1 VLFHLRHNIGIASH
15 FFRSSP
21 MSSLLLS
28 PGMLWPAIVRRTA
41 QALECG
47 ALCPIETVTTMVE
60 DGGVRFIVRQ
70 VSSLVR
76 KAQKRGTRS
85 AQPAD
90 PFLPYDPGLFVA
102 DVSETHVALLNKFNV
117 IEHHVLIVTRAFEE
131 QEALLDID
139 DFTAWF
145 ACLAEFEGLGFY
157 NGGVQA
163 GASQRH
169 KHMQIVP
176 LPLNAADT
184 GSPPLPI
191 EPLIRASAAPRSAD
205 VAVLAGLPFAHAFAR
220 LAPAS
225 APVAAHAALA
235 AYLRLMNALGL
246 GPAASGG
253 KPACQAAP
261 YNLLLTPHW
270 MLLVPR
276 TAEHAHCIS
285 VNALGFAGSLFVRDF
300 AQMGTVRRIGP
311 MKLLERVAMP
321 RAAKP

>member
-1 VLFHLRHNIGIASH
+1 
-15 FFRSSP
+15 

-28 PGMLWPAIVRRTA
+28 PGTLWPAIVHRTA

-47 ALCPIETVTTMVE
+47 ALCPIETVSMTLE
-60 DGGVRFIVRQ
+60 DSGMRFIVRQ

-76 KAQKRGTRS
+76 KAQKRSTRS
-85 AQPAD
+85 ARSAD

-117 IEHHVLIVTRAFEE
+117 IEHHLLIVTRAFEE

-145 ACLAEFEGLGFY
+145 ACLTEFEGLGFY
-157 NGGVQA
+157 NAGVQA

-169 KHMQIVP
+169 KHMQLVP
-176 LPLNAADT
+176 LPLDAADAGT
-184 GSPPLPI
+184 SLPI
-191 EPLIRASAAPRSAD
+191 EPLIRASAAARNAD

-220 LAPAS
+220 LAPAP
-225 APVAAHAALA
+225 ALAAAHAALA

-246 GPAASGG
+246 GPAAGG
-253 KPACQAAP
+253 GNPARQAAP

-276 TAEHAHCIS
+276 TAEHAQCIS
-285 VNALGFAGSLFVRDF
+285 VNALGFAGSLFVRDC
-300 AQMGTVRRIGP
+300 AQMETVRRIGP
-311 MKLLERVAMP
+311 MTLLERVAIP
-321 RAAKP
+321 RATKP

>member
-1 VLFHLRHNIGIASH
+1 
-15 FFRSSP
+15 

-28 PGMLWPAIVRRTA
+28 PGLLWPAILHRSV

-47 ALCPIETVTTMVE
+47 VLCPIETVSMTIE
-60 DGGVRFIVRQ
+60 EGGVRFIVRQ

-76 KAQKRGTRS
+76 KAQKLSTYS
-85 AQPAD
+85 APAAD

-117 IEHHVLIVTRAFEE
+117 IEHHLLIVTRAFEE

-157 NGGVQA
+157 NCGVQA

-176 LPLNAADT
+176 LPLDVT
-184 GSPPLPI
+184 DSSGTSLPI

-205 VAVLAGLPFAHAFAR
+205 TTVLAGLPFAHAFVR
-220 LAPAS
+220 LGPATG
-225 APVAAHAALA
+225 PAAAAQSALA
-235 AYLRLMNALGL
+235 AYRRLMNALGL
-246 GPAASGG
+246 RAAASDDT
-253 KPACQAAP
+253 PTQQTVP
-261 YNLLLTPHW
+261 YNLLLTMHW

-276 TAEHAHCIS
+276 TVAHAQCIS
-285 VNALGFAGSLFVRDF
+285 INALGFAGSLFLRDS
-300 AQMGTVRRIGP
+300 AQMETVRRVGP
-311 MKLLERVAMP
+311 MTLLQHVAMP
-321 RAAKP
+321 QGTKP